1 MNKLPKIQELKAP
14 EGYFENLPDQIMSGI
29 KPKSNF
35 GWTKWAAAAALVIG
49 MGFWQFGLFEPKP
62 VELTFEEESELYI
75 ESQYWTA
82 EEVLS
87 MSEDPNAILDEII
100 QEEIAFTE
108 NIWTEEEQTWF

>member
-35 GWTKWAAAAALVIG
+35 GWTKWAAAAALIIG
-49 MGFWQFGLFEPKP
+49 LGFWQSGLFEPKP
-62 VELTFEEESELYI
+62 MELTFEEESELYI